1 VHVDTS
7 VIEPALTEERTMN
20 TTHRLTAAAF
30 SLVLTL
36 SMLGGVDAQA
46 TSKPYALQM
55 AGMVDLADRAQPA
68 AAAQARGPR

>member
-36 SMLGGVDAQA
+36 SMLVGVNAQA
-46 TSKPYALQM
+46 TSKPYALQTAQM
-55 AGMVDLADRAQPA
+55 AQMAQMAQPA
-68 AAAQARGPR
+68 VAAQA